1 MATVT
6 EYRGDAGLGLSDVD
20 IPVNSN
26 KDLDLINQTSRDIY
40 LNNTARNQQMFQQK
54 LRDRDQLLSAI
65 DSGDIKVPDLLDQD
79 MPIVKEGLEKLDQAY
94 ENRIKKGINDLDAAR
109 EYKKA
114 LRDAQDRVTQA
125 TGRKIFYDSEGGEIG
140 KETLPR
146 KQSARKKNLDS
157 VINGGFWKDIQPY
170 QQTQDLD
177 INGSILSTAANIT
190 EQFNDPNNPL
200 IKGKRTMFDFG
211 KTLDT
216 NTDNF
221 LNDANKRY
229 DQQQLMEAIQALDP
243 KAFTDNIKAMNSR
256 IAEYNKLKGLVP
268 GKQGF
273 VEEVKFEINPQTG
286 QPMIQER
293 APDFAAKYTLSRQ
306 KPFGSAETVF
316 DDKMGAFLINKQKAD
331 TDAFYKRAMAN
342 AAGVKARAYSDNVKQ
357 QMALRKTQQEQDTF
371 LDELWTRNFTNQ
383 KSLISSRENGSFYLK
398 DIKADESLP
407 IYTIENGAP
416 KQLIP
421 IGAKPV
427 YGKDGDGK
435 SINEGTGKVLYYEGG
450 HFEPQYNMNGKQI
463 PAQDITNIYNNM
475 KKQQGSKW
483 SGSFDDFLK
492 TAINNGKLRVTL
504 KGANGTSDEELSRAA
519 QQLIS
524 NKGTKKGQPG
534 VFDATEDVPQDEQI
548 PDTQ

>member
-6 EYRGDAGLGLSDVD
+6 EYTGNANLGLSDVG

-40 LNNTARNQQMFQQK
+40 LNNIARNQQMFQQK

-65 DSGDIKVPDLLDQD
+65 DSGDIRVGDLLEQD
-79 MPIVKEGLEKLDQAY
+79 MPVVKEGLEKLDEAF
-94 ENRIKKGINDLDAAR
+94 ENRVKKGIHDLDAAR
-109 EYKKA
+109 AYKKA

-125 TGRKIFYDSEGGEIG
+125 QGRKVFYDAEGGEIG
-140 KETLPR
+140 KEVLPR
-146 KQSARKKNLDS
+146 KQEARKKNLDN

-190 EQFNDPNNPL
+190 EQFTDPSNPL
-200 IKGKRTMFDFG
+200 LKGKRTMFDYG

-216 NTDNF
+216 NADNF
-221 LNDANKRY
+221 LNDSNKRH
-229 DQQQLMEAIQALDP
+229 DQQKLMEAIQALDP
-243 KAFTDNIKAMNSR
+243 TAFTENIKAMNSR

-268 GKQGF
+268 GKEGF
-273 VEEVKFEINPQTG
+273 VDEVKFAINPQTG

-306 KPFGSAETVF
+306 KPFGATETVF

-342 AAGVKARAYSDNVKQ
+342 AAGTKARAYADNVKQ

-383 KSLISSRENGSFYLK
+383 KSLIESRKEGKGFYLK
-398 DIKADESLP
+398 DIKAEESLP

-421 IGAKPV
+421 IGAEPV
-427 YGKDGDGK
+427 YDKDEK
-435 SINEGTGKVLYYEGG
+435 KILYYKGG
-450 HFEPQYNMNGKQI
+450 HFEPQYNMNGRQI
-463 PAQDITNIYNNM
+463 PAQDINNIYENM

-483 SGSFDDFLK
+483 SGGFDDFLK

-504 KGANGTSDEELSRAA
+504 
-519 QQLIS
+519 
-524 NKGTKKGQPG
+524 
-534 VFDATEDVPQDEQI
+534 
-548 PDTQ
+548 

>member
-1 MATVT
+1 MASAN
-6 EYRGDAGLGLSDVD
+6 ELISNQGNANLGLSSVD
-20 IPVNSN
+20 IPVITN

-40 LNNTARNQQMFQQK
+40 INNTARNHQLFQQK
-54 LRDRDQLLSAI
+54 LRERDQLLAAI
-65 DSGDIKVPDLLDQD
+65 DSGDIKVGDILDQD
-79 MPIVKEGLEKLDQAY
+79 TPLVKEGLDKLDQAF
-94 ENRIKKGINDLDAAR
+94 ENRIKKGINDLDASR

-125 TGRKIFYDSEGGEIG
+125 QGRKLFYDGEAAEIG

-146 KQSARKKNLDS
+146 KQSARKKNLDT

-190 EQFNDPNNPL
+190 EQYNDPRNPL
-200 IKGKRTMFDFG
+200 LKSKRTMFDYD

-221 LNDANKRY
+221 LNDDNKRY
-229 DQQQLMEAIQALDP
+229 DQQQLMEAIQSLDP
-243 KAFTDNIKAMNSR
+243 KSFVENVQAINNRIK
-256 IAEYNKLKGLVP
+256 EYNNLRGLVP
-268 GKQGF
+268 GKRGY
-273 VEEVKFEINPQTG
+273 VEDVKFEVNPQTG
-286 QPMIQER
+286 QPMIQEK

-316 DDKMGAFLINKQKAD
+316 DDKMGAFLVNKQKAD
-331 TDAFYKRAMAN
+331 TDAFYKRAMAG
-342 AAGVKARAYSDNVKQ
+342 AAQTKAGAYAANVTQ
-357 QMALRKTQQEQDTF
+357 QMALRKNQQEQDTF

-383 KSLISSRENGSFYLK
+383 KSLIEPRKQGKGFYLK
-398 DIKADESLP
+398 DIKAEESLP

-421 IGAKPV
+421 IGAEPV
-427 YGKDGDGK
+427 YDSGGKK
-435 SINEGTGKVLYYEGG
+435 LLYYKGG

-463 PAQDITNIYNNM
+463 PAQDITNIYENM
-475 KKQQGSKW
+475 KRQQGSKW
-483 SGSFDDFLK
+483 SGSFDEFLK
-492 TAINNGKLRVTL
+492 MAINNGKLRVTL

-524 NKGTKKGQPG
+524 NKGTKKGQTG
-534 VFDATEDVPQDEQI
+534 VFDVVEDVPQDDQI
-548 PDTQ
+548 PDNQ

>member
-1 MATVT
+1 MASAS
-6 EYRGDAGLGLSDVD
+6 ELISNQGNANLGLSSVS
-20 IPVNSN
+20 IPVTTN

-40 LNNTARNQQMFQQK
+40 LNNTARNQQIFQQRIK
-54 LRDRDQLLSAI
+54 DRDQLLSAI
-65 DSGDIKVPDLLDQD
+65 DSGDIQAKDLLEQD
-79 MPIVKEGLEKLDQAY
+79 MPVVKEGLEKLDQAY

-125 TGRKIFYDSEGGEIG
+125 QGRKLFYDAEGGEIG

-342 AAGVKARAYSDNVKQ
+342 AAGTKARAYSENVKQ
-357 QMALRKTQQEQDTF
+357 QMALRKGQQEQDSF

-383 KSLISSRENGSFYLK
+383 KSLIESRKEGKGFYLK
-398 DIKADESLP
+398 NIKAEESLP

-416 KQLIP
+416 KQLIA
-421 IGAKPV
+421 IGSEPV
-427 YGKDGDGK
+427 YDKDEK
-435 SINEGTGKVLYYEGG
+435 KILYYKGG
-450 HFEPQYNMNGKQI
+450 HFEPQYNMNGKLI
-463 PAQDITNIYNNM
+463 PAQDINNIYENM
-475 KKQQGSKW
+475 KKQQGGKW

-519 QQLIS
+519 QRLIS
-524 NKGTKKGQPG
+524 NKGTKKGQTG
-534 VFDATEDVPQDEQI
+534 VFDETDDVPQDEQI

>member
-6 EYRGDAGLGLSDVD
+6 EYTGNANLGLGSNVD

-54 LRDRDQLLSAI
+54 IRDRDALLSEI
-65 DSGDIKVPDLLDQD
+65 DSGQIKVGDLLEQD
-79 MPIVKEGLEKLDQAY
+79 MPVVKEGLEKLDQAY
-94 ENRIKKGINDLDAAR
+94 EERIKRGINDLDAAR
-109 EYKKA
+109 KYKSA

-125 TGRKIFYDSEGGEIG
+125 QGRKLFYDSEGGEIG

-190 EQFNDPNNPL
+190 EQFQDPKNPL
-200 IKGKRTMFDFG
+200 LKGKRTMFDYD

-216 NTDNF
+216 NFDNF
-221 LNDANKRY
+221 ANNKDKRY
-229 DQQQLMEAIQALDP
+229 DQQQLIEAIQALDP

-342 AAGVKARAYSDNVKQ
+342 AAGTKARAYSENVKQ
-357 QMALRKTQQEQDTF
+357 QMALRKGQQEKDSF

-383 KSLISSRENGSFYLK
+383 KSLIESRKEGKGFYLK

-416 KQLIP
+416 KQLIA
-421 IGAKPV
+421 IGAEPV
-427 YGKDGDGK
+427 YDKDEK
-435 SINEGTGKVLYYEGG
+435 KILYYKGG

-463 PAQDITNIYNNM
+463 PAQDITNIYENM
-475 KKQQGSKW
+475 KKQQGGKW

-492 TAINNGKLRVTL
+492 QAINNGKLRVTL

-524 NKGTKKGQPG
+524 NKATKKDQTG
-534 VFDATEDVPQDEQI
+534 VFEVTEDVPQDEQI
-548 PDTQ
+548 PDN